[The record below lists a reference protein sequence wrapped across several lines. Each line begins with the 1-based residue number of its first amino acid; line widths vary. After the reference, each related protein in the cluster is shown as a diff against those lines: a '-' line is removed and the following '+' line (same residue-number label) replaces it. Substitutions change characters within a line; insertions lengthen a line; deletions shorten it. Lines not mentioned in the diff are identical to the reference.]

1 MRTVCAAAVLLLC
14 FASPVLSQTSNATL
28 GGTVAD
34 RTGALIPGVTITATN
49 TQTGIVNSVVTNETG
64 TYQFASL
71 QTGTYRVSSEL
82 PGFQPQVYNEVILG
96 VGQQVRL
103 NFTLQVGGLTE
114 TVEVSVAADTLLA
127 TSSSSIG
134 SVLPEYK
141 VRDLPLQGHNVLDLV
156 RTVPGVQGN
165 NFAGA
170 RAGQVNTTRDGV
182 SIADGRYEVNGVYAT
197 TFTSSDL
204 VEEVRAI
211 VAPADAEGG
220 RGVGQVQMVTR
231 SGTNLFRGSVFW
243 TNQNSALNA
252 NSFFSNFRGEE
263 KKYSNQNQFGARFGG
278 PIVRNKTF
286 FFFLYYGERTVRRE
300 YITGNVLTAQARQGI
315 FRYFPGVANGN
326 VLASTPTVDRLGN
339 SVKPAGATGDLQ
351 SFSVFGLDA
360 FRPGFDPSGYMQ
372 KLIAVMP
379 PPNNFEVGDGLNTAG
394 YRWVRRASGD
404 EVPQG
409 SSNDVNRDQMNLRL
423 DHNFNS
429 RNKLSLIGS
438 REHVW
443 ADVYQPTWPNGWGG
457 FADRWPRNYT
467 ASLVSTLS
475 PSVVTESRFGYRK
488 GSVLRMASQHN
499 PKTGADAY
507 KWLPEANGFRFYVI
521 PQTLGQTYFANTQTT
536 AHRSPLTTFAET
548 VSRTQGQHTFKGGV
562 ELRFAYSNAIQSAGL
577 QWLPLANL
585 GAGGI
590 AVTGV
595 NPPGIN
601 GADVTR
607 ARNLLTDLAGSVASV
622 VHTSDLRNPI
632 DTDYI
637 DIGKWNPHESHQND
651 FNLFFKDDW
660 KLRRNLTLNLGV
672 RYDRIGV
679 PYEATGQVGAPVGG
693 SKGLFGISGTSE
705 ADMYQPG
712 RLNGSLTQT
721 EPVGKY
727 SLNPDK
733 QLYKD
738 DRNNFGPAIGLSWS
752 VPWGGAD
759 KTVIR
764 TGYGIS
770 YQAGGE
776 FQLID
781 RASNSLPTTRY
792 TATFTSSNYLDL
804 KGIKL
809 PLSRGDEKTFLTVPV
824 TDRTLNILG
833 FDSNRVTPY
842 VQNWNVELQRELAR
856 NLTVEARYVASKGT
870 KLFGVVPI
878 NDANIFENGILEA
891 FNMTRAGGNAP
902 LFDRMLRGLN
912 VTGVGVVN
920 GTTIT
925 GSQALR
931 LNTNTRSFLANGN
944 VGQLADF
951 LNRSTNF
958 TGQGGGILRNG
969 GLPENFVVTNPQFNT
984 VGIVSNPGTS
994 TYHSMQLQIT
1004 KRLSQGFTNQTSYTW
1019 SRGLGEGDNDETA
1032 TYRNP
1037 RNRSFDKTLLSFHR
1051 THAIQSNGTWELP
1064 LGPGHALLGNTA
1076 SWFARVIERWQLG
1089 GIFNW
1094 TSGAPLTI
1102 GTSTSSWIQLT
1113 NQTPMIV
1120 GDFPKSSGRVVKTSV
1135 PGVITYLDG
1144 FQQITDPSIAG
1155 VTTTDS
1161 LRNQFSNYAIADSQ
1175 GRVVLMNPGP
1185 GQLGNLGQRWIE
1197 GPASLRLDM
1206 NLLKRVRIS
1215 ETKEFELRVD
1225 AINLLNKAQWGNP
1238 TVDID
1243 NTNFGKIT
1251 AATGSRT
1258 FSISSRINF

>member
-1 MRTVCAAAVLLLC
+1 MRTLFVGAVALLC
-14 FASPVLSQTSNATL
+14 FAWPAFGQTTNATL
-28 GGTVAD
+28 GGTVSD
-34 RTGALIPGVTITATN
+34 VTGALIPGVTITATN
-49 TQTGIVNSVVTNETG
+49 TQTGIVNSVFTNETG

-71 QTGTYRVSSEL
+71 QTGTYRVSSDL
-82 PGFQPQVYNEVILG
+82 PGFQPQVYNEVTLG

-103 NFTLQVGGLTE
+103 NFTLQVGAVAQS
-114 TVEVSVAADTLLA
+114 VEVSVAADTLLA

-134 SVLPEYK
+134 SVLPECK
-141 VRDLPLQGHNVLDLV
+141 VRDLPLLGHNVLDLV
-156 RTVPGVQGN
+156 STVPGVQGH

-197 TFTSSDL
+197 TFTSPDL

-231 SGTNLFRGSVFW
+231 SGTNQVRGSVFW
-243 TNQNSALNA
+243 TNHNSALNA

-263 KKYSNQNQFGARFGG
+263 KKYSNQNQFGARLGG
-278 PIVRNKTF
+278 PIIKNKTF

-300 YITGNVLTAQARQGI
+300 YVTGNVLTAQARQGI
-315 FRYFPGVANGN
+315 FRYFPGAANGN
-326 VLASTPTVDRLGN
+326 VLAGKPTVDRLGN
-339 SVKPAGATGDLQ
+339 PVRPADATGDLQ
-351 SFSVFGLDA
+351 SLNVFGFDPV
-360 FRPGFDPSGYMQ
+360 RPGLDPSGYMQ
-372 KLIAVMP
+372 KLISVMP
-379 PPNNFEVGDGLNTAG
+379 QPNNFEVGDGLNTAG

-409 SSNDVNRDQMNLRL
+409 SSNDVNRDQLNLRL

-429 RNKLSLIGS
+429 RNKLSLVGS

-467 ASLVSTLS
+467 GSLVSTLS
-475 PSVVTESRFGYRK
+475 PSVVTEFRFGYRK
-488 GSVLRMASQHN
+488 GSVLRMAAQHN
-499 PKTGADAY
+499 PETGTDAY
-507 KWLPEANGFRFYVI
+507 NWLPQANGFRFYVI

-536 AHRSPLTTFAET
+536 AHRSPLTTFAGT
-548 VSRTQGQHTFKGGV
+548 VSRTQGQHAFKAGA
-562 ELRFAYSNAIQSAGL
+562 ELRLSYSNAIQSAGL

-590 AVTGV
+590 AVTGI
-595 NPPGIN
+595 NPPGIA

-607 ARNLLTDLAGSVASV
+607 ARSLLTDLAGSVARV

-672 RYDRIGV
+672 RYDKIGV
-679 PYEATGQVGAPVGG
+679 PWEATGQVGAPVGG
-693 SKGLFGISGTSE
+693 SKGLFGISGTSV

-712 RLNGSLTQT
+712 LLNGSLTQT
-721 EPVGKY
+721 EPVGKN

-738 DRNNFGPAIGLSWS
+738 DWNNFGPAIGLSWS
-752 VPWGGAD
+752 VPWGGPD
-759 KTVIR
+759 KTVVR
-764 TGYGIS
+764 AGYGIS
-770 YQAGGE
+770 FQAGGE
-776 FQLID
+776 YQLID

-792 TATFTSSNYLDL
+792 TARFTSPSYLDL
-804 KGIKL
+804 RTIRL
-809 PLSRGDEKTFLTVPV
+809 PLSRGDEKTYLTVPL
-824 TDRTLNILG
+824 TDRTLAILG

-842 VQNWNVELQRELAR
+842 VQNWNLELQRELVR
-856 NLTVEARYVASKGT
+856 NLTVEARYVASKST

-878 NDANIFENGILEA
+878 NDANIFENGILDA
-891 FNMTRAGGNAP
+891 FNITRAGGNAP

-958 TGQGGGILRNG
+958 TGQGGGILRNA
-969 GLPENFVVTNPQFNT
+969 GLPDNFVVTNPQFNT

-1019 SRGLGEGDNDETA
+1019 SRGLVEADNDEAA

-1037 RNRSFDKTLLSFHR
+1037 RNRSFDKALLSFHR
-1051 THAIQSNGTWELP
+1051 THAIQTNGTLELP
-1064 LGPGHALLGNTA
+1064 LGPDHALLGNA
-1076 SWFARVIERWQLG
+1076 PAWLSRLVERWQLG
-1089 GIFNW
+1089 GIFSW

-1102 GTSTSSWIQLT
+1102 TAATSSWIQLV
-1113 NQTPMIV
+1113 NQTPAVV
-1120 GDFPKSSGRVVKTSV
+1120 GDFPKNAGRVVRTST
-1135 PGVITYLDG
+1135 PGVVTFLNG
-1144 FQQITDPSIAG
+1144 FQQVNEPSLAS
-1155 VTTTDS
+1155 VNTTDS
-1161 LRNQFSNYAIADSQ
+1161 LRGQFSNYAIADSQ
-1175 GRVVLMNPGP
+1175 GRVVLMNPAP

-1197 GPASLRLDM
+1197 GPARLGLDM
-1206 NLLKRVRIS
+1206 NLLKRVRIT
-1215 ETKEFELRVD
+1215 EAKEFELRVD
-1225 AINLLNKAQWGNP
+1225 AINILNKPQWELPPAANLN
-1238 TVDID
+1238 ID
-1243 NTNFGKIT
+1243 DTNFGRIT
-1251 AATGSRT
+1251 NAIGSRT
-1258 FSISSRINF
+1258 